1 MKQSLLAG
9 LAATGVLLSGVVAS
23 AAEIPKEAT
32 KTTKMAQERVLNALP
47 FSDQQ
52 DFEDA
57 RRGFIAAPTLP
68 LRDEKGVP
76 VWNLAPYEFLK
87 REQAP
92 DTVNPSLWRQARLNM
107 EHGLYKVTDRIYQV
121 RGLDLSNMTL
131 VEGDT
136 GLIVIDSLLS
146 KENAAAAL
154 ELYYAQVPAPDGKR
168 RPIKAVIYSHSHAD
182 HYGGVKGVI
191 DEKDVQ
197 NGNVAVLA
205 PEGFLEEAVSENVL
219 AGNAMKRR
227 GVYMYGALLPR
238 GEKGQVDAGLGKTT
252 SSGTTTLIPPT
263 DTIRKTGETR
273 TIDGVVI
280 EFQMAPG
287 TEAPAEMLL
296 YFPQFKA
303 LCAAEDATHTLHN
316 LYTLRGAKVRDA
328 AKWWRTLD
336 ETVDLFA
343 DRSDIVFAQ
352 HHWPRWG
359 KESVRAFLTA
369 QRDGYKFL
377 HDQTL
382 RLANQGYTPLEIS
395 EQLALSPSLAR
406 QWHLRDYYGTVSHNV
421 KAVYQF
427 YLGWYDGNPAHLHPL
442 PPSEA
447 GARYVEFMGGTEAV
461 IEKARASFAKG
472 EYRWVAEVMN
482 HVVFAAPDNKEARAL
497 QADALEQLGYQ
508 AESGPWRNEY
518 LMGARELREGIP
530 TALRPTAVGNA
541 DTAAAMTTEM
551 MLDFMSVHLN
561 APRAEGK
568 LLRINWKQPN
578 SEERYTLTLEN
589 SVLLYKKDRSFEAP
603 DATLTLSRNGLMAVV
618 TGRSTMDE
626 ELKSGRAYVEGN
638 AGSVTELFGVL
649 DTFDPMFPIVTP

>member
-1 MKQSLLAG
+1 MKRSLLAG
-9 LAATGVLLSGVVAS
+9 LAATGMLFSGAVAS
-23 AAEIPKEAT
+23 TAETPKEAT
-32 KTTKMAQERVLNALP
+32 ETTKTAQERVLKTLP

-57 RRGFIAAPTLP
+57 RRGFIAAPVLP
-68 LRDEKGVP
+68 IKNEKGAP
-76 VWNLAPYEFLK
+76 VWNLAPYKFLQ

-136 GLIVIDSLLS
+136 GLILIDSLLS
-146 KENAAAAL
+146 KESAAAAL
-154 ELYYAQVPAPDGKR
+154 ELYYTHVPAPDGKR
-168 RPIKAVIYSHSHAD
+168 RPVKAVIYSHSHAD

-191 DEKDVQ
+191 DEKDVK
-197 NGNVAVLA
+197 NGKIAVLA
-205 PEGFLEEAVSENVL
+205 PEGFLEETVSENVL

-252 SSGTTTLIPPT
+252 SSGTLSLIPPT
-263 DTIRKTGETR
+263 DTIQKTGETR

-280 EFQMAPG
+280 EFQMAPD

-303 LCAAEDATHTLHN
+303 LCAAEDATHTMHN

-336 ETVDLFA
+336 EAVDLFA

-359 KESVRAFLTA
+359 KESVRTFLTA
-369 QRDGYKFL
+369 QRDSYKFL

-382 RLANQGYTPLEIS
+382 RLANQGYTPVEIS
-395 EQLALSPSLAR
+395 ERLTLPPTLAR
-406 QWHLRDYYGTVSHNV
+406 QWHLRDYYGTISHNV

-427 YLGWYDGNPAHLHPL
+427 YLGWYDGNPAHLYPL

-447 GARYVEFMGGTEAV
+447 GKRYVEFMGGTDAV
-461 IEKARASFAKG
+461 LKKAQASFDKG
-472 EYRWVAEVMN
+472 DYRWVAEVMN
-482 HVVFAAPDNKEARAL
+482 HVVFADPENKKARAL

-530 TALRPTAVGNA
+530 QALNPTAIGNT

-551 MLDFMSVHLN
+551 MLDFMSVHIN

-568 LLRINWKQPN
+568 RVRVNWKQPN
-578 SEERYTLTLEN
+578 SEERYALTLEN
-589 SVLLYKKDRSFEAP
+589 SVLLYKKNRSFETP
-603 DATLTLSRNGLMAVV
+603 DATLTLSRNSLMAVV
-618 TGRSTMDE
+618 TGRSTLDE
-626 ELKSGRAYVEGN
+626 ERKNGRASVEGR
-638 AGSVTELFGVL
+638 AESVTELFGVL
-649 DTFDPMFPIVTP
+649 DSFDPMFPIVTP